1 MNAFVERGVRSDGLV
16 ALSREVPISAV
27 KDQGMMNTTLMKWFT
42 YPQGLAALRERATD
56 GIRTWLTGFAAG
68 LVPERP
74 DPEADDPS
82 AAGWMRRFERDV
94 ITTNPVSRSPLSPV
108 QIYLI
113 ELALEC
119 VDWPALARDRRLRH
133 LDWSRASLVYP
144 RIERGAARFPG
155 SAPRP
160 FEAA

>member
-56 GIRTWLTGFAAG
+56 GIQTWLTGFAPG

-74 DPEADDPS
+74 GPDTDDPA
-82 AAGWMRRFERDV
+82 AAGWMRRFVRDV
-94 ITTNPVSRSPLSPV
+94 ITTNPVSRSPLSAV

-119 VDWPALARDRRLRH
+119 VDWPAIGGPGTGTGRESAWSTRESTATARGRGTMRRQDH
-133 LDWSRASLVYP
+133 GP
-144 RIERGAARFPG
+144 I
-155 SAPRP
+155 
-160 FEAA
+160 